1 MQVILSVFVCRQK
14 IIFVFVFAFVIFW
27 REGRGPKKNILKK
40 WKKWKKWKM
49 ENGKWKM
56 ENGKWRG
63 EPKCGFLIIEQS
75 GG

>member
-1 MQVILSVFVCRQK
+1 
-14 IIFVFVFAFVIFW
+14 
-27 REGRGPKKNILKK
+27 
-40 WKKWKKWKM
+40 M

-75 GG
+75 QQQAQGRTNQSNKAFLKGNYNPRRDLMYS